1 MKPALRLS
9 LVCVIAGCFASTGAG
24 QDAAAVNKSRA
35 MEPRISVVT
44 LGVGDLNRS
53 FTFYKSGLGF
63 PTTMTPD
70 GGIVLFAT
78 TGTRIFLYPYTKLA
92 EDVGIEARPP
102 ADPGRRF
109 TGITFG
115 HCVRKR
121 ELVDEILKQALAA
134 GGKIVK
140 PAKEASWGGYS
151 GYFADPD
158 GYLWEVA
165 YSDRWT
171 FNPDGSVKVDEE
183 PQADRAEPGGPPN
196 RSQPIRSETK
206 TASSAAGTRR

>member
-1 MKPALRLS
+1 
-9 LVCVIAGCFASTGAG
+9 
-24 QDAAAVNKSRA
+24 

-53 FTFYKSGLGF
+53 FRFYKDGLGF
-63 PTTMTPD
+63 PTKMTPD

-78 TGTRIFLYPYTKLA
+78 TGARMFLYPYTKLA

-102 ADPGRRF
+102 ADAGRRF

-151 GYFADPD
+151 GYFSDPD

-165 YSDRWT
+165 YSDKWT
-171 FNPDGSVKVDEE
+171 FNPDGSVKVDEQPLTE
-183 PQADRAEPGGPPN
+183 RAEPDGARAELNSGREN
-196 RSQPIRSETK
+196 RGNTS
-206 TASSAAGTRR
+206 